1 MLPGLRGGNVVLNF
15 WLAIGTFVLAYF
27 FIIMEKIH
35 RGVVVWVA
43 ATFVIALGV
52 INQEKAIEAV
62 DFNTLLLL
70 IGMMVIVGITRKSGA
85 FEYMAIKSAK
95 LVQGKP
101 VYLLA
106 ILGIVTGLASAFL
119 DNVTTVLLMV
129 PVTYALTDRLE
140 ISPIP
145 FLLTEILSSN
155 VGGTATLI
163 GDPPN
168 IMIGSATGLGFL
180 DFITNLYLPSL
191 FILLVMIAC
200 LAFIYRR
207 DLHADNDKIQ
217 RIMLLNEK
225 EFIKEWSI
233 LKKSLLV
240 LALTI
245 LGFLLHQALGLESA
259 TIALLGAG
267 ILLLITREEFEEAL
281 LNVEW
286 PTIFFFGGL
295 FILVGALKVNGV
307 IDLIAR
313 ESLKVTGNNLVTTG
327 MLVLW
332 LSAIASAFIDNIP
345 FVATMIPLL
354 QSIGSLTH
362 LPMESIWWALSL
374 GACLGGNGTLIGASA
389 NVIVAGM
396 SERYNTPIRFMDYL
410 KIGFP
415 LMLLSII
422 IANAYLYWFYWI

>member
-1 MLPGLRGGNVVLNF
+1 MFNS
-15 WLAIGTFVLAYF
+15 WLAIAVFVLAYF
-27 FIIMEKIH
+27 FIILEKVH

-43 ATFVIALGV
+43 ASLVIALGV
-52 INQEKAIEAV
+52 INQEKAIESV

-70 IGMMVIVGITRKSGA
+70 IGMMVIVGITRKSGV

-101 VYLLA
+101 IYLLA
-106 ILGIVTGLASAFL
+106 VLAIVTAVASALL

-145 FLLTEILSSN
+145 FLLTEILASN
-155 VGGTATLI
+155 IGGTATLI

-168 IMIGSATGLGFL
+168 IMIGSATGLGFM
-180 DFITNLYLPSL
+180 DFVVNLALPCL
-191 FILLVMIAC
+191 FILLITIAC
-200 LAFIYRR
+200 LAVIYRK
-207 DLHADNDKIQ
+207 DLKADDDKIQ
-217 RIMLLNEK
+217 RIMVLNEK
-225 EFIKEWSI
+225 EFIKEWAI

-240 LALTI
+240 LTLTI
-245 LGFLLHQALGLESA
+245 LGFLLHQTLELESA

-267 ILLLITREEFEEAL
+267 MLLLITRVEIEEAL

-307 IDLIAR
+307 IDFIAR
-313 ESLKVTGNNLVTTG
+313 ESLQITGNSLLTTG

-354 QSIGSLTH
+354 QSIASLTH
-362 LPMESIWWALSL
+362 MPMESIWWALSL

-396 SERYNTPIRFMDYL
+396 SERYNTPISFMYYL

-422 IANAYLYWFYWI
+422 IANAYLYWFFWS

>member
-1 MLPGLRGGNVVLNF
+1 MLNS
-15 WLAIGTFVLAYF
+15 WLAIAVFVLAYF
-27 FIIMEKIH
+27 FIILEKVH

-43 ATFVIALGV
+43 ASLVIALGV
-52 INQEKAIEAV
+52 INQEKAIESV

-70 IGMMVIVGITRKSGA
+70 IGMMVIVGITRKSGV

-101 VYLLA
+101 IYLLA
-106 ILGIVTGLASAFL
+106 VLAIVTAVASALL

-145 FLLTEILSSN
+145 FLLTEILASN
-155 VGGTATLI
+155 IGGTATLI

-168 IMIGSATGLGFL
+168 IMIGSATGLGFM
-180 DFITNLYLPSL
+180 DFVVNLALPCL
-191 FILLVMIAC
+191 FILLITIAC
-200 LAFIYRR
+200 LAFIYRK
-207 DLHADNDKIQ
+207 DLKADDDKIQ
-217 RIMLLNEK
+217 RIMVLNEK
-225 EFIKEWSI
+225 EFIKEWAI

-245 LGFLLHQALGLESA
+245 LGFLLHQTLELESA

-267 ILLLITREEFEEAL
+267 MLLLITRVEIEEAL

-307 IDLIAR
+307 IDFIAR
-313 ESLKVTGNNLVTTG
+313 ESLQITGNSLLTTG

-354 QSIGSLTH
+354 QSIASLTH
-362 LPMESIWWALSL
+362 MPMESIWWALSL

-396 SERYNTPIRFMDYL
+396 SERYNTPISFMYYL

-422 IANAYLYWFYWI
+422 IANAYLYWFFWS